1 MNRRLRLKALTLGAT
16 LGLLALLSA
25 CSSSPSKPQPSA
37 LPAVSGG
44 LAANK
49 VWSARLGE
57 ITTPLQAS
65 VQGTRVVLAST
76 QGLLMEL
83 DALQGQEIWRLQLK
97 DQISAGVGS
106 DGRRH
111 AVVTAGNELVV
122 VQEGREL
129 WRQKLSAQ
137 TFTAPLVAGERVFV
151 QTGDRSVLAFDGAS
165 GQRLW
170 ALSRNAD
177 PLVVRQSGV
186 LVAVGDALLAGNG
199 GRLSAIQPLTG
210 QVRWDLVIGSSRGTN
225 EVERLVDL
233 VTGVSRQ
240 GPVVCVRSFQT
251 AVGCVDTA
259 RGLVLWTR
267 PAQGHQGL
275 DGDETRVFGVESD
288 SKLRAWSRHFRCFPG
303 QGEFDVTGFMRAILD
318 AGYTGTIS
326 LEIFNDRF
334 RAAKTAT
341 VATDGLRY
349 PLHGERLG
357 PTSSRGVSN
366 EALGA
371 EVGISTQ
378 TLPPRG
384 PVGLEGLVTYRYL
397 LRGDGHIASDYAG
410 GGHRFSHRDLPL

>member
-1 MNRRLRLKALTLGAT
+1 MNRRFGLKSLTVGAA

-25 CSSSPSKPQPSA
+25 CSSSPSKPQPPA

-44 LAANK
+44 LVANK
-49 VWSARLGE
+49 VWSTRLGE

-65 VQGTRVVLAST
+65 VHGTRVVLASS
-76 QGLLMEL
+76 QGLLLEV

-97 DQISAGVGS
+97 DLITAGVGS

-111 AVVTAGNELVV
+111 AVVTSGNELVV
-122 VQEGREL
+122 VQEGREI
-129 WRQKLSAQ
+129 WRQKLNAQ

-170 ALSRNAD
+170 ALPRNAD

-210 QVRWDLVIGSSRGTN
+210 QVRWDLTVGSSRGTN

-240 GPVVCVRSFQT
+240 GQIVCVRSFQT
-251 AVGCVDTA
+251 AVGCIDTA
-259 RGLVLWTR
+259 KGQVLWTR

-288 SKLRAWSRHFRCFPG
+288 SKLRAWNRIDG
-303 QGEFDVTGFMRAILD
+303 QPVW
-318 AGYTGTIS
+318 
-326 LEIFNDRF
+326 LEEEYRF
-334 RAAKTAT
+334 RGLTAPRVWGPAIALGDAQGLVHLLGRDKGNT
-341 VATDGLRY
+341 LQRLSTDGT
-349 PLHGERLG
+349 P
-357 PTSSRGVSN
+357 V
-366 EALGA
+366 ALQPVVAGR
-371 EVGISTQ
+371 
-378 TLPPRG
+378 TLVTVNRS
-384 PVGLEGLVTYRYL
+384 GLVTGWRV
-397 LRGDGHIASDYAG
+397 D
-410 GGHRFSHRDLPL
+410 

>member
-1 MNRRLRLKALTLGAT
+1 MNRRLRLKALTVGAT

-288 SKLRAWSRHFRCFPG
+288 SKLRAWSRLDG
-303 QGEFDVTGFMRAILD
+303 QPVWSEDQ
-318 AGYTGTIS
+318 Y
-326 LEIFNDRF
+326 RF
-334 RAAKTAT
+334 RGLTAPRVWGNALALGDAQGMVHLLSRDKGQT
-341 VATDGLRY
+341 LQRLSTDGTPVAQPPVVAGR
-349 PLHGERLG
+349 
-357 PTSSRGVSN
+357 
-366 EALGA
+366 
-371 EVGISTQ
+371 
-378 TLPPRG
+378 TLVTVNRS
-384 PVGLEGLVTYRYL
+384 GLVTGWRV
-397 LRGDGHIASDYAG
+397 D
-410 GGHRFSHRDLPL
+410 

>member
-1 MNRRLRLKALTLGAT
+1 MNRRLHLKALTVGAT

-288 SKLRAWSRHFRCFPG
+288 SKLRAWSRLDG
-303 QGEFDVTGFMRAILD
+303 QPVWSEDQ
-318 AGYTGTIS
+318 Y
-326 LEIFNDRF
+326 RF
-334 RAAKTAT
+334 RGLTAPRVWGNALALGDAQGMVHLLSRDKGQT
-341 VATDGLRY
+341 LQRLSTDGTPVAQPPVVAGR
-349 PLHGERLG
+349 
-357 PTSSRGVSN
+357 
-366 EALGA
+366 
-371 EVGISTQ
+371 
-378 TLPPRG
+378 TLVTVNRS
-384 PVGLEGLVTYRYL
+384 GLVTGWRV
-397 LRGDGHIASDYAG
+397 D
-410 GGHRFSHRDLPL
+410 